1 MIELDFRNIIVL
13 ISLAIHTLL
22 LWILFRYGRKSPGGR
37 EYAVATL
44 AVAGWILPMVFYRAH
59 IFNEVELWAR
69 ILYIMASFTSP
80 TFFYFSLVFPD
91 KRLLF
96 RGRRT
101 IPWWIKLFLAGETLL
116 IVLLC
121 IHPTWLIR
129 GITLVAQGEDIILWG
144 PLYFLYAL
152 HITLFFVAA
161 FIILFRK
168 LDKITGLVRKQTIYI
183 LSGYFCA
190 SSLAMVTNLILPWVG
205 YFELNWLGQFFSTIA
220 AAFTTY
226 AILKHRLLNIKLI
239 ATEGFVLFLNLF
251 LFIQLFLSTSGVKFV
266 VNSII
271 LAAVLIVSSLLVT
284 SVRKEAQRLEE
295 ITELARS
302 LEASNLR
309 LQELDKQKT
318 EFLSIASHQLRT
330 PLSILSGYIELI
342 KEGAYGK
349 VRRPLAV
356 VLRNMDESN
365 NRLVTLVDEFLNI
378 TRIEQGTVKFDFKKQ
393 DLTHVIESVIEELE
407 KRAEQKE
414 VKIIWNKPDQPVLVS
429 FDEEKIRHVVFNYL
443 DNAIKYTEEG
453 KITIAVKEDHDGV
466 SFRVFDTGI
475 GFNRTDQVNFF
486 QKFYRGE
493 NVRGTNVNGTG
504 LGLYVCSKFIE
515 AHHGQVWASSQGLG
529 KGAEFGFSIP
539 FKQP

>member
-1 MIELDFRNIIVL
+1 
-13 ISLAIHTLL
+13 
-22 LWILFRYGRKSPGGR
+22 
-37 EYAVATL
+37 
-44 AVAGWILPMVFYRAH
+44 
-59 IFNEVELWAR
+59 
-69 ILYIMASFTSP
+69 
-80 TFFYFSLVFPD
+80 
-91 KRLLF
+91 
-96 RGRRT
+96 
-101 IPWWIKLFLAGETLL
+101 L